1 MAAVFPVS
9 GSTNDGS
16 SNTSTY
22 NTSPSYSGTFIPQLW
37 SQKLNAKFYANTMMT
52 EIANTDW
59 EGDIANQGDTI
70 TIRTAPSITI
80 NDYTGA
86 GMTLADEVPL
96 PNTVDMQIDKGKYFS
111 VKVNDVLAYQA
122 DMDLMNMFTED
133 AAKQLKIQIENDV
146 FFQYFVTEG
155 AAAANKG
162 GTAGAISGSYN
173 LGTDVAPIDQAT
185 PANVLKTI
193 LKMSAA
199 LDEQNVPEEGR
210 WLIMTPH
217 DRHLLMQTDIAQAYF
232 TGDQSSTIRTGKIGM
247 LDRFTVYV
255 SNLLPRGQAAK
266 ALVPALTATSAGSS
280 VSNAKVR
287 RMMVAG
293 TSHACAFA
301 SQINKT
307 EQLRDQTDFGDKVRG
322 LAVFGRKVIKNEAL
336 CTALVGSAS

>member
-1 MAAVFPVS
+1 MAAVFPVVGS
-9 GSTNDGS
+9 GAFDTN
-16 SNTSTY
+16 
-22 NTSPSYSGTFIPQLW
+22 PSYSGTFIPQLW

-59 EGDIANQGDTI
+59 EGEISNQGDTI

-80 NDYTGA
+80 NDYAGA
-86 GMTLADEVPL
+86 GSTLTDEVPV
-96 PNTVDMQIDKGKYFS
+96 PITVDMQIDKGKYFS
-111 VKVNDVLAYQA
+111 VQVNDVLAYQA

-133 AAKQLKIQIENDV
+133 AAKQLKIAIENEV
-146 FFQYFVTEG
+146 FFSYFVTEG

-162 GTAGAISGSYN
+162 ATAGAISGNYN
-173 LGTDVAPIDQAT
+173 LGTDTAPVDQAT

-193 LKMSAA
+193 LRMSAA
-199 LDEQNVPEEGR
+199 LDEQNVPEDGR

-217 DRHLLMQTDIAQAYF
+217 DRQLLMQTDIAQAYF

-255 SNLLPRGQAAK
+255 SNLLPKGQAGK
-266 ALVPALTATSAGSS
+266 ALVAGLSATSSGAS
-280 VSNAKVR
+280 VSNAKAR

-293 TSHACAFA
+293 TSHACSFA
-301 SQINKT
+301 SQISKT
-307 EQLRDQTDFGDKVRG
+307 EQLRNQSDFGDKVRG
-322 LAVFGRKVIKNEAL
+322 LAVYGRKVLKNEAL